1 MARDKTP
8 AHYLLEELRIIPKLI
23 AELRADIEATRSS
36 VLSSPKWS
44 DMKVQGGLRKS
55 QEDKNIAIVDVTDYN
70 TKQVENLLKRRQ
82 EIIALLMDLPDML
95 QRHVLVTTYVN
106 CQTFDEAIDRLE
118 MNRNNYYMLK
128 RKGVDSLNALLNRTK
143 SVQNNTGTVQ
153 IDTQKY
159 C

>member
-1 MARDKTP
+1 MAKDKTS

-44 DMKVQGGLRKS
+44 DMKVQGGLKLS
-55 QEDKNIAIVDVTDYN
+55 QEDKNVEVVDVTDYN
-70 TKQVENLLKRRQ
+70 TKQIENLLKRRQ
-82 EIIALLMDLPDML
+82 EIIDLLMTLPDML
-95 QRHVLVTTYVN
+95 QRHVLITTYVN

-128 RKGVDSLNALLNRTK
+128 RKGVDSLNLVLNRTE

-153 IDTQKY
+153 NNTQKY
-159 C
+159 

>member
-1 MARDKTP
+1 MAKDKTP
-8 AHYLLEELRIIPKLI
+8 AHYLLEELRTIPKLI
-23 AELRADIEATRSS
+23 AELQRDTAATRSLI
-36 VLSSPKWS
+36 LSSPQWS
-44 DMKVQGGLRKS
+44 DMKVQGGLKQS
-55 QEDKNIAIVDVTDYN
+55 QEDKNIEIVDTIDYN
-70 TKQVENLLKRRQ
+70 RKQITTLVKRKE
-82 EIIALLMDLPDML
+82 EIIDLLMTLPDML

-143 SVQNNTGTVQ
+143 SVQNNTGMVQ
-153 IDTQKY
+153 NNTQKY

>member
-1 MARDKTP
+1 MAKDKTP

-44 DMKVQGGLRKS
+44 DMKVQGGLRLS

-70 TKQVENLLKRRQ
+70 TKQIDTLVKRRQ
-82 EIIALLMDLPDML
+82 EIIDLLMTLPDML

-128 RKGVDSLNALLNRTK
+128 RKGVDSLDALLNRTK
-143 SVQNNTGTVQ
+143 SVLNNTGTVQ
-153 IDTQKY
+153 NDTQKY
-159 C
+159 

>member
-1 MARDKTP
+1 MAKDKTP

-44 DMKVQGGLRKS
+44 DVKVQGGLRLS

-70 TKQVENLLKRRQ
+70 TKQIENLLKRRQ
-82 EIIALLMDLPDML
+82 EIIDLLMTLPDML

-128 RKGVDSLNALLNRTK
+128 RKGVDSLDELLNRTK
-143 SVQNNTGTVQ
+143 SVLNNTGTVQ

-159 C
+159 

>member
-1 MARDKTP
+1 MAKDKTP

-44 DMKVQGGLRKS
+44 GMKVQGGLSKS

-70 TKQVENLLKRRQ
+70 TKQIDTLVKRRQ
-82 EIIALLMDLPDML
+82 EIIDLLMTLPDML
-95 QRHVLVTTYVN
+95 QRHVLITTYVN
-106 CQTFDEAIDRLE
+106 CQSFDEAIVRLE

-153 IDTQKY
+153 SDTLKY

>member
-1 MARDKTP
+1 MAKDKTP

-23 AELRADIEATRSS
+23 AELRADIETTRSS

-44 DMKVQGGLRKS
+44 DMKVQGGLRLS
-55 QEDKNIAIVDVTDYN
+55 QEDKNISIVDVTDYN
-70 TKQVENLLKRRQ
+70 TKQIENLLKRRQ
-82 EIIALLMDLPDML
+82 EIIDLLMDLPDML

-128 RKGVDSLNALLNRTK
+128 RKGVDSLDALLNRTK

-159 C
+159 

>member
-1 MARDKTP
+1 MAKDKTP

-44 DMKVQGGLRKS
+44 DMKVQGGLRQS
-55 QEDKNIAIVDVTDYN
+55 QEDKNIEVVDVTDYN
-70 TKQVENLLKRRQ
+70 TKQIENLLKRRQ
-82 EIIALLMDLPDML
+82 EIIDLLMTLPDML

-128 RKGVDSLNALLNRTK
+128 RKGVDSLNVLLNRTK

-153 IDTQKY
+153 NDTQKY
-159 C
+159 